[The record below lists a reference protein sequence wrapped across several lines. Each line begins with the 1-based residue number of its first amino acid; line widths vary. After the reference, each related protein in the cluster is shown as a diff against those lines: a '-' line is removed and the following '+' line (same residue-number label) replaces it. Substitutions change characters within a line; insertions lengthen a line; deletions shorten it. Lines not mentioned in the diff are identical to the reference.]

1 MLLNVTLITLIGGI
15 RNQRITGLED
25 QQIGGSENQRIRES
39 EESEESE
46 DQRLEAEIVFNAYDT
61 KALEVIGPIAFDGFD
76 VGPAWPNNYFR
87 MKFELQG

>member
-1 MLLNVTLITLIGGI
+1 MEESEDPENHRIGGS
-15 RNQRITGLED
+15 ED
-25 QQIGGSENQRIRES
+25 QQIGGSENQRMREL

-46 DQRLEAEIVFNAYDT
+46 DQGNQRLEAEIVFNAYDAN
-61 KALEVIGPIAFDGFD
+61 ALEVIGRITFDGFD